1 VFRSILVAVDR
12 SQAAGAALNEA
23 IDLARAE
30 GARLTLICVAAPL
43 PWQIA
48 AAAYVPLPGD
58 DELEREARET
68 LESAESLVPEGVPVS
83 TALRRGRVAEEIL
96 KRVETGEHELIVM
109 GSRGLGRAGSLLL
122 GSVSRAVL
130 AGSPVPVLIAPTAA
144 APPTA
149 RGDLGEA
156 TAPGVL

>member
-1 VFRSILVAVDR
+1 MFRSILVAVDR
-12 SQAAGAALNEA
+12 SQAADAALNEA

-48 AAAYVPLPGD
+48 AAAYLPLPGE

-68 LESAESLVPEGVPVS
+68 LERAESIVPEGVPVS
-83 TALRRGRVAEEIL
+83 TALRRGRIAEEIL
-96 KRVETGEHELIVM
+96 KRVETGEHDLVVM

-130 AGSPVPVLIAPTAA
+130 AGSHVPVLIARAGST
-144 APPTA
+144 PPSTP
-149 RGDLGEA
+149 GELGEA
-156 TAPGVL
+156 TAPGAL

>member
-1 VFRSILVAVDR
+1 MFRSILVAVDG
-12 SQAAGAALNEA
+12 SPAATAALMQA

-30 GARLTLICVAAPL
+30 GARLTLISVAAPVR
-43 PWQIA
+43 WQVA
-48 AAAYVPLPGD
+48 AAPYVPLPRE

-68 LESAESLVPEGVPVS
+68 LDRAEALVPEGVPVS

-96 KRVETGEHELIVM
+96 KRVETGEHDLVVI

-130 AGSPVPVLIAPTAA
+130 AGSPVPVL
-144 APPTA
+144 TA
-149 RGDLGEA
+149 RAASRPAEE
-156 TAPGVL
+156 TAPSGVLTGRR